1 MAASHPIARR
11 FIHVSGFT
19 LRARRAVEMYEKMQ
33 AKSGG
38 TDRGPAKDR
47 GTDARAAYAA
57 RGASMVEASPDS
69 REKARAAAVA
79 YHLRPRRARPRG
91 GRPRLA

>member
-19 LRARRAVEMYEKMQ
+19 LRTRRAVEMYEKMR

-47 GTDARAAYAA
+47 GTDDIL
-57 RGASMVEASPDS
+57 MVTALC
-69 REKARAAAVA
+69 AV
-79 YHLRPRRARPRG
+79 PKK
-91 GRPRLA
+91 